1 MTDSNSS
8 PKKSKLKDDDVTSLL
23 DEEADPNGGKDQAKV
38 SVVNK
43 RRYVYYIVCR
53 VCLMLG

>member
-8 PKKSKLKDDDVTSLL
+8 PKKRKLKDDDVTSLL
-23 DEEADPNGGKDQAKV
+23 DEEADRNGGKDQAKV

-43 RRYVYYIVCR
+43 RRYVHYIVCR